1 MSFILILIGIG
12 LIGGGIFVLSLVA
25 QAPTDEV
32 GWLQTIINAGEEA
45 GGWAG
50 GLMIIAGI
58 FAFILGL
65 LNLAHIIRL

>member
-50 GLMIIAGI
+50 GLM
-58 FAFILGL
+58 F
-65 LNLAHIIRL
+65 